1 MHVVPMKCVG
11 LDGPGRKYVIRYD
24 TIRYSTMRYCVLY
37 FKLHRGRRG
46 PFFCCFEAQAGQ
58 IRGHFSRFAQPKL
71 RETGLLLQAGK
82 GLPMMPALAGG
93 AKNGCPFS
101 SEVVELVVFV
111 WCRAACERAELS
123 RVAVCVA

>member
-1 MHVVPMKCVG
+1 MS
-11 LDGPGRKYVIRYD
+11 YD
-24 TIRYSTMRYCVLY
+24 TIRYDTVPCDIVFCILNCI
-37 FKLHRGRRG
+37 GAGGG
-46 PFFCCFEAQAGQ
+46 PFFVVLKLKLGRSVVTF
-58 IRGHFSRFAQPKL
+58 RVLRSRSC
-71 RETGLLLQAGK
+71 RETGLPLQAGK